1 MERVIVDL
9 NIGGKIFRTTKSTL
23 CNIDNYFSRMLTND
37 TWLESN
43 CNQMNDCN
51 DRLNVNENDNDK
63 RNENINKNTN
73 DNKVNNF
80 YLNNLEKNKIKVI
93 EIFIDR
99 DHYVFDD
106 ILSYLRCCRSFVTN
120 NLKYDDIYLERLLVE
135 ADYYCLDNLIDDIKI
150 ELNRRK
156 LIEFQ
161 KYQPDSFKIVT
172 SSEVNY
178 YFERG
183 WNYVESYPGNDTTS
197 CIISGPKMESLYR
210 SGQCTGCG
218 ETMSYDKFIKHTSYF
233 KPTMIVL
240 KKKYKVTLTNNYEQ
254 TLNNNNNNN
263 ISSNNTTNSS
273 INPMTGGSID
283 NSILFDQSFG

>member
-23 CNIDNYFSRMLTND
+23 CNIDGYFSRMLKND
-37 TWLESN
+37 SWLESSN
-43 CNQMNDCN
+43 CCHMNDDFFEKLSN
-51 DRLNVNENDNDK
+51 INVDNNDNS
-63 RNENINKNTN
+63 NNSSHYKNT
-73 DNKVNNF
+73 DNSSS
-80 YLNNLEKNKIKVI
+80 LLEKNDKLKVI

-99 DHYVFDD
+99 DHNVFDD
-106 ILSYLRCCRSFVTN
+106 ILSYLRCGRSFVSN

-135 ADYYCLDNLIDDIKI
+135 ADYYCLDTLVDDIKI

-156 LIEFQ
+156 VIELNKQ
-161 KYQPDSFKIVT
+161 RPESYKVVV

-178 YFERG
+178 YFDRG
-183 WNYVESYPGNDTTS
+183 WSYVESYQGNDTTS

-210 SGQCTGCG
+210 SNQCTGCG
-218 ETMSYDKFIKHTSYF
+218 ETMSFDKFIKHASYF

-240 KKKYKVTLTNNYEQ
+240 KKTYNVCNNIQ
-254 TLNNNNNNN
+254 DQLMMN

-273 INPMTGGSID
+273 ISPLAGTGGSID